1 MVENSHHVPGGDSE
15 RSRLCNRGK
24 LSGGEGVAM
33 RGRRAE
39 RREGNPNG
47 LERIG
52 GGEECLQG

>member
-1 MVENSHHVPGGDSE
+1 
-15 RSRLCNRGK
+15 
-24 LSGGEGVAM
+24 M

-52 GGEECLQG
+52 SGEGGNRVF